1 LFDKFAKNKRKDA
14 KFIRDT
20 AEIAGYSDL
29 RDEDKK
35 SIHAQVI
42 DLIAKKYA
50 GDYGNLAFKPWAGCS
65 KVV

>member
-20 AEIAGYSDL
+20 AEIAGYDDL
-29 RDEDKK
+29 LDEDKK
-35 SIHAQVI
+35 TINKQVI

-50 GDYGNLAFKPWAGCS
+50 GDNGNLAFKPWADC
-65 KVV
+65 